1 PPQDAQHQPGV
12 VGGDPVDLPG
22 DAAPERLLVVDGPDE
37 EAEPRGVSAVD
48 VPGGD
53 VAAVDAQ
60 RVGPGSLRRVGR
72 VHQPARVEDPR
83 GQARGQGV
91 DGPDAL
97 VIEGHHEDLVLH
109 SQAADDV
116 DDLPLDAVVGDRIV
130 LDLQF
135 D

>member
-1 PPQDAQHQPGV
+1 MPWPRLRPSRRIRAFSASTLRLPPHAAGARLRPETRPPQDAQHQPGV

-60 RVGPGSLRRVGR
+60 RVGPGSLRRV
-72 VHQPARVEDPR
+72 
-83 GQARGQGV
+83 
-91 DGPDAL
+91 
-97 VIEGHHEDLVLH
+97 
-109 SQAADDV
+109 
-116 DDLPLDAVVGDRIV
+116 
-130 LDLQF
+130 
-135 D
+135 